1 MIDLQH
7 PPFPPA
13 GACLVTMHISGCFLI
28 FISAPP
34 ACSSSKSPVLAE
46 QLREHKEISSQ
57 IKPSLRLE
65 CFPER
70 TARALLHLRRR
81 VPNERVGMRLCLK
94 KKPTLHSRAPAVR
107 PDTQRAEEFS

>member
-7 PPFPPA
+7 PPFPPP
-13 GACLVTMHISGCFLI
+13 GVCLVTMRINGCLLI

-34 ACSSSKSPVLAE
+34 TRSSNKSPMLAE
-46 QLREHKEISSQ
+46 QLREYKEISSQ
-57 IKPSLRLE
+57 IKPSLRLQ

-70 TARALLHLRRR
+70 AAPPLLHLCRR
-81 VPNERVGMRLCLK
+81 VPKETVGRRVCLN
-94 KKPTLHSRAPAVR
+94 KKPTVHSRAPAER